1 MATNITTSSVLDCY
15 AMNGNQNPDTREN
28 IMSNFPSI
36 TIAGRRIASDEMP
49 YVIAEMSANH
59 NGNIETAFKLIEA
72 AKQAGADAVK
82 LQTYRPDTITLNCDT
97 EDFRI
102 RGGLW
107 DGRTLYE
114 LYEEAHMPWDWH
126 APLFAHARKHG
137 ITIFSSPFDNTA
149 VDLLEDLN
157 APAYKIASF
166 EAVDIPLI
174 KYVASTG
181 KPMIIS
187 TGMADAEEIGEAIDA
202 AREGGCK
209 ELAILHCVSGY
220 PAPAED
226 YNLHTITDMIRRFG
240 LTVGLS
246 DHTLDNTTA
255 IASVATGAAIIEK
268 HFTLDRNGGGPDD
281 SFSLEPVELTALCN
295 GSRTAWAA
303 LGRVDYGRKSSEQ
316 GNVKFRRSL
325 YFVRDLKAGETV
337 SADCMRSVRPGFGAS
352 PRMFEKIV
360 GLKLNC
366 DVQKNTPVKMDF
378 FDLPAMSIIYEDKL
392 P

>member
-1 MATNITTSSVLDCY
+1 MLN
-15 AMNGNQNPDTREN
+15 N
-28 IMSNFPSI
+28 PSI
-36 TIAGRRIASDEMP
+36 TIAGRRIAADEAP

-59 NGNIETAFKLIEA
+59 NGNIETAFKIIEA

-102 RGGLW
+102 HGGLW

-114 LYEEAHMPWDWH
+114 LYEEAHMPWEWH

-166 EAVDIPLI
+166 EAVDLPLI

-187 TGMADAEEIGEAIDA
+187 TGMADAEEIQEAIDA

-226 YNLHTITDMIRRFG
+226 YNLRTIPDMIQRFG
-240 LTVGLS
+240 LVTGLS

-255 IASVATGAAIIEK
+255 ITSVAMGASIIEK
-268 HFTLDRNGGGPDD
+268 HFTLDRKGGGPDD
-281 SFSLEPVELTALCN
+281 SFSLEPTELAALCKD
-295 GSRTAWAA
+295 SKTAWAA
-303 LGRVDYGRKSSEQ
+303 LGKVDYGRKSSEED
-316 GNVKFRRSL
+316 NVKFRRSL
-325 YFVRDLKAGETV
+325 YFVKDLKAGDVIT
-337 SADCMRSVRPGFGAS
+337 ADAVRSVRPGFGVA
-352 PRMFEKIV
+352 PKYYETVLGKRI
-360 GLKLNC
+360 NC
-366 DVQKNTPVKMDF
+366 DTFVGTPLAW
-378 FDLPAMSIIYEDKL
+378 DLLA
-392 P
+392 

>member
-1 MATNITTSSVLDCY
+1 MSNHSNITS
-15 AMNGNQNPDTREN
+15 
-28 IMSNFPSI
+28 
-36 TIAGRRIASDEMP
+36 AGRRIAADEAP

-59 NGNIETAFKLIEA
+59 NGNIETAYKIIEA

-102 RGGLW
+102 HGGLW

-187 TGMADAEEIGEAIDA
+187 TGMADAEEIQEAIDA

-226 YNLHTITDMIRRFG
+226 YNLRTIPDMIQRFG
-240 LTVGLS
+240 LVTGLS

-255 IASVATGAAIIEK
+255 ITSVAMGASIIEK
-268 HFTLDRNGGGPDD
+268 HFTLDRSGGGPDD
-281 SFSLEPVELTALCN
+281 SFSLEPAELAALCRD
-295 GSRTAWAA
+295 SKTAWAA
-303 LGRVDYGRKSSEQ
+303 LGQVDYGRKSSEQ
-316 GNVKFRRSL
+316 GNAKFRRSL
-325 YFVRDLKAGETV
+325 YFVKNMSIGEILTP
-337 SADCMRSVRPGFGAS
+337 DSVRSLRPGY
-352 PRMFEKIV
+352 
-360 GLKLNC
+360 GLKPKELDRIIGRKLATN
-366 DVQKNTPVKMDF
+366 VFFGQPVKMNC
-378 FDLPAMSIIYEDKL
+378 IEK
-392 P
+392 